1 MKFEKQ
7 IERFVIK
14 FVFGAVILAGL
25 SIVAFAYGEQVVRGH
40 GIGQGLSDAL
50 RSAKQDA
57 AGQCAAHNGVE
68 NVIITKQEC
77 TANESTCEV
86 EVEATC
92 KEKE

>member
-1 MKFEKQ
+1 MKFDKQ

-25 SIVAFAYGEQVVRGH
+25 SIGAFAYGEQVVRGH

-50 RSAKQDA
+50 RSAKEDA
-57 AGQCAAHNGVE
+57 AGQCAAHKGVE

-86 EVEATC
+86 EIEATC